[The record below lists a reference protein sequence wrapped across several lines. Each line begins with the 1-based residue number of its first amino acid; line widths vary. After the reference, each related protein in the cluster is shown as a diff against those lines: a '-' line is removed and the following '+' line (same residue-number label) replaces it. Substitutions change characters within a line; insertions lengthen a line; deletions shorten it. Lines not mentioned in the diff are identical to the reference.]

1 MSTPTPRTVHHV
13 APVPDSDVAARI
25 DSLVHLSALDDAAEH
40 LASIDATL
48 ARAVRR
54 ASVAGAVMA
63 GATVIAAAA
72 LVIGEVRR

>member
-1 MSTPTPRTVHHV
+1 MSTPTPRTVHLV
-13 APVPDSDVAARI
+13 APVPDGDLDHQLGALA
-25 DSLVHLSALDDAAEH
+25 HLSALDDIADR

-48 ARAVRR
+48 ARAVRHG
-54 ASVAGAVMA
+54 SVAGAVMA